1 MAINAMEESLVN
13 CQFVENPIKF
23 LKTLRINFKMRR
35 YNKEFSLL
43 YYRRMVYVNMN
54 NTTSALFS
62 PNLAEDSTQN

>member
-1 MAINAMEESLVN
+1 MEDSLVN

-23 LKTLRINFKMRR
+23 LKTLRINFKMRG
-35 YNKEFSLL
+35 YKDNKEFSLL
-43 YYRRMVYVNMN
+43 HYRRMVYVNMN